1 MDIIR
6 YKGQESGYTYEFE
19 EDNKTFIISFAPNLD
34 LYWTL
39 KIKKDYPNFEETQKE
54 IYDTFLITK
63 ENYQI
68 YSLFKTLIDDVK
80 SSNVYNPNKECVIT
94 EDDEVEFLPPS
105 IEEINRTKKRNEEL
119 KREYGYQ
126 RLVKGDTIEWHS
138 DEEDYQIA
146 DVVRISEQDENI
158 LLEFYRPE
166 LTPEKFGLRCAG
178 TVTIRFRNSG
188 SYFLPFN
195 VVFMK
200 HYNALQEFDP
210 ELDKEYHQIHIEEL
224 PYQLKRGLK

>member
-119 KREYGYQ
+119 KRE
-126 RLVKGDTIEWHS
+126 
-138 DEEDYQIA
+138 
-146 DVVRISEQDENI
+146 
-158 LLEFYRPE
+158 
-166 LTPEKFGLRCAG
+166 
-178 TVTIRFRNSG
+178 
-188 SYFLPFN
+188 
-195 VVFMK
+195 
-200 HYNALQEFDP
+200 
-210 ELDKEYHQIHIEEL
+210 
-224 PYQLKRGLK
+224 